1 MLPRRNSTTPGL
13 GQASPR
19 PTSGTSS
26 GRRPLSLFTEQ
37 KLPRQSMAQTV
48 ETESPQSD
56 TFPQDT
62 PTTPPIPP
70 RPSSHFPQ
78 LPPGNSG
85 LRRQST
91 RRNTYESFSSAPE
104 NLPQSQSPNIF
115 PMPAPLLPQSSTHPP
130 PTPIVFH
137 PSAPGEG
144 IGGFAA
150 AFSPRRGLSREYF
163 RQPTADYPHRFD
175 MPSPHSDSGSPHYES
190 ADISGGVHADV
201 WPTYN
206 KISQEFDEKNLA
218 KWNTDLD
225 VLLIFVSHLSW
236 SGR

>member
-1 MLPRRNSTTPGL
+1 MLPRRNSTTPGP

-19 PTSGTSS
+19 PTSGTST
-26 GRRPLSLFTEQ
+26 GRRPLSLFTGQ
-37 KLPRQSMAQTV
+37 NLSPASIDQAV

-62 PTTPPIPP
+62 PITPPIPP

-91 RRNTYESFSSAPE
+91 RRNAYESFNSAPE
-104 NLPQSQSPNIF
+104 VPLQSQPPNII

-137 PSAPGEG
+137 PPAPGEG
-144 IGGFAA
+144 VGGFAA
-150 AFSPRRGLSREYF
+150 TSLPQRGSSRENLP
-163 RQPTADYPHRFD
+163 QDTSDYPHGFD

-201 WPTYN
+201 WSTYN

-225 VLLIFVSHLSW
+225 VLLIFVSHLS
-236 SGR
+236 